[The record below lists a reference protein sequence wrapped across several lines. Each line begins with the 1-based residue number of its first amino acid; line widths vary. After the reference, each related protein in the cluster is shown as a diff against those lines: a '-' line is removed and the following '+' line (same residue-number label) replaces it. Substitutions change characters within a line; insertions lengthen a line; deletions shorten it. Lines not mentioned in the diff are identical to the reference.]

1 MVKGMHC
8 TAAQLFMQ
16 CKTGWLALLAHS
28 KLRACWQASKWE
40 RKLHTLCDDK
50 IAEVVPQK
58 QSKNRQKQTNKQTQ
72 GVTTALWGIYARIY
86 RHHFIHCWGRGQCN
100 SSYHTTTGLAQI
112 SQYSAWLQ
120 SGRSREP
127 NTQRLKNDWVMK
139 VLLCP
144 ANDWTFAWLGWTRKL
159 AVPSP
164 VGDVKIAS
172 PSSTF
177 VLNTLAPK

>member
-1 MVKGMHC
+1 MSITEKLMVKGMHC
-8 TAAQLFMQ
+8 AAAQLFMQ

-58 QSKNRQKQTNKQTQ
+58 QSKNRQKQSNKQTQ

-100 SSYHTTTGLAQI
+100 SSYHTTAGLAHI

-120 SGRSREP
+120 SGRLRVWFCGP
-127 NTQRLKNDWVMK
+127 NKNNHF
-139 VLLCP
+139 LLPERYACIV
-144 ANDWTFAWLGWTRKL
+144 GWENCL
-159 AVPSP
+159 S
-164 VGDVKIAS
+164 
-172 PSSTF
+172 
-177 VLNTLAPK
+177 